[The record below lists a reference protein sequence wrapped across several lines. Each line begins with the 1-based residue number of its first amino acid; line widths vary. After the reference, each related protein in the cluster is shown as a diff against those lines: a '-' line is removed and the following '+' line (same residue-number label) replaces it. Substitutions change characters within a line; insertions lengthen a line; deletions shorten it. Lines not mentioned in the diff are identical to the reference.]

1 MPPVNLIFGEIQPP
15 RRRFPARSRPCTAAL
30 PVSFDALRFC
40 TAVTLCYLCVPH
52 LPCYIFDSAI
62 ISGIVR
68 TDAKLTSATVFDAVP
83 VSLPYFAANI
93 TVLFALGAAA

>member
-40 TAVTLCYLCVPH
+40 GAFAQRF